1 MNKIKRVHH
10 MTHLPPV
17 ILKDHEARLWVSSAG
32 PRGGSVVALSVP
44 RTPWVQ
50 PAHPT
55 HTGPSKRPV
64 NDDKNS
70 NTGVPGK
77 MGRRHEKV

>member
-1 MNKIKRVHH
+1 MMNKIKWVHH

-17 ILKDHEARLWVSSAG
+17 ILKHHEARLWVSSAG
-32 PRGGSVVALSVP
+32 PRGGSVVALSAP

-55 HTGPSKRPV
+55 HTGPSKRAV

-70 NTGVPGK
+70 HTGVPGK
-77 MGRRHEKV
+77 MG